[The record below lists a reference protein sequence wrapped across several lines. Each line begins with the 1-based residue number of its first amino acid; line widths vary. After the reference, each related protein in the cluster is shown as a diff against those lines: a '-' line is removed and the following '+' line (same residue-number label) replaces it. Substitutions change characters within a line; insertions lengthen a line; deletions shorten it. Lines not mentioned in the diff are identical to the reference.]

1 MEEELNHNPDNKA
14 KALHLLIEKKQKAA
28 NLLDKSNKLSLLRNK
43 KFIATDIPDPKYL
56 FSVKILP
63 TMKQVIHYY
72 LLIFIIIISSLL
84 LFLLSYY
91 FFSLYYFLNWLID

>member
-43 KFIATDIPDPKYL
+43 KFIATNIPDPKYL

-72 LLIFIIIISSLL
+72 LLIHY
-84 LFLLSYY
+84 YY
-91 FFSLYYFLNWLID
+91 FFSLIYFFSLNYFLN